1 MNRFVKML
9 LRRLKLKEK
18 FRMKKLQKNKL
29 LLNQLKKLNK
39 KKLRNKLTM
48 HLNSNL
54 LLKLNWKRLKKQL
67 NMQNSKKINLLKR
80 IYLKKQNLKNKLLK
94 NC

>member
-1 MNRFVKML
+1 MNIFVKML

-18 FRMKKLQKNKL
+18 FLMKKLQKNKL
-29 LLNQLKKLNK
+29 LLNQLKKLNR

-54 LLKLNWKRLKKQL
+54 LLKLN
-67 NMQNSKKINLLKR
+67 
-80 IYLKKQNLKNKLLK
+80 
-94 NC
+94 

>member
-1 MNRFVKML
+1 
-9 LRRLKLKEK
+9 
-18 FRMKKLQKNKL
+18 MKKLQKNKL
-29 LLNQLKKLNK
+29 LLNQLKKLNR

-67 NMQNSKKINLLKR
+67 N
-80 IYLKKQNLKNKLLK
+80 KQN
-94 NC
+94 